1 MTNQLLIN
9 AQHDERRLALIEGG
23 VTAELFYERVGHRGP
38 VGNIYKGRVVRVLP
52 GMQAAFVEIGLA
64 RAAFLFVG
72 DAVPPEPRGE
82 GTEQEPPTDLD
93 EGGAP
98 VAAAEPLVPRR
109 RSADHYPPIERIVHQ
124 GDELLVQ
131 VTKEPMGTKGARVT
145 THVTLPGRHVVFV
158 PQDNGRRVAI
168 SRRIQDP
175 PERERLRALGERVCP
190 PDGGVILR
198 TASVGVTEE
207 DAREDLSFLTALWG
221 DIQRRAAVA
230 DTPALIHAD
239 LDATLRS
246 VRDLAVDRVLVDDAD
261 EAARI
266 QRFIEGF
273 VPDFRGTVELWEG
286 PDPLFERFG
295 LEWEIARAMRRK
307 IWLRSGGSIVI
318 DRTEALTAVDVNTGR
333 FVGKSSFEETVLE
346 TNLEAVREIAYQL
359 RLRDIGGLIVIDF
372 IDMNAESHRQ
382 RVHAALT
389 EALTA
394 DKARTHVL
402 PMSALGLIE
411 MTRKRVRDSI
421 VQSLTDPCFYCDGTG
436 YLRSVRLIIDGVLG
450 GLAQRLSAGATGVLH
465 VTAHPNV
472 TSPLVEEHGVAL
484 ARLESKYGVEIQ
496 VTPDAD
502 LHVETF
508 RID

>member
-9 AQHDERRLALIEGG
+9 VQHDERRLALIEGG

-72 DAVPPEPRGE
+72 DAVPPESRAPSLA
-82 GTEQEPPTDLD
+82 PPAPDDAD
-93 EGGAP
+93 EDGATLP
-98 VAAAEPLVPRR
+98 SDAPAAPRR
-109 RSADHYPPIERIVHQ
+109 RSADHYPSIETILRQ

-131 VTKEPMGTKGARVT
+131 VTKEPMGTKGARIT

-158 PQDNGRRVAI
+158 PGDRRVAI

-175 PERERLRALGERVCP
+175 DERERLRALGARVCP
-190 PDGGVILR
+190 SDGGVILR
-198 TASVGVTEE
+198 TASVGVSEE

-221 DIQRRAAVA
+221 DIQRRAAGA
-230 DTPALIHAD
+230 DAPALIHAD

-246 VRDLAVDRVLVDDAD
+246 VRDLAVDRVLVDDAG
-261 EAARI
+261 EATRI
-266 QRFIEGF
+266 RRFIQGF
-273 VPDFRGTVELWEG
+273 VPDFRGTVEVWEG

-318 DRTEALTAVDVNTGR
+318 DRTEALTAIDVNTGR

-346 TNLEAVREIAYQL
+346 INLEAVREIAYQL
-359 RLRDIGGLIVIDF
+359 RLRNIGGLIVIDF
-372 IDMNAESHRQ
+372 IDMNSESHRE

-389 EALTA
+389 EALA
-394 DKARTHVL
+394 GDKARTHVL

-411 MTRKRVRDSI
+411 MTRKRVRDSN
-421 VQSLTDPCFYCDGTG
+421 VQSLTEPCFYCDGTG
-436 YLRSVRLIIDGVLG
+436 YLRSVRLIIDGVLS
-450 GLAQRLSAGATGVLH
+450 GLEQRLSAGAAGVLH

-472 TSPLVEEHGVAL
+472 TSPLVEEHGDAL
-484 ARLESKYGVEIQ
+484 ARLESKYQVEIQ